1 MSKHLVL
8 VGGGH
13 AHLSVL
19 AAAGDIVRR
28 GHRVTLVSPAPFHY
42 YSGMGPGLLGG
53 TYRSRETR
61 FHVARMALERG
72 AAFVEDAVFRVDPL
86 RRTLLLASG
95 EELGYDVASFN
106 TGSRVPLERLA
117 PAGTP
122 GVVAVKPIDALAEAR
137 RSILAAPPGPPLRLL
152 VAGGGPA
159 GVEVAGNLQRLLRE
173 SGRGGEIDLVA
184 GSQLLGGFPEA
195 VRRLASAS
203 LRQRGVRVHEGVRVE
218 GIAGRT
224 AHLGDGATLPCDLA
238 FVAVG
243 IEPSPIF
250 RASALPTGPDGGLLV
265 NPFLQSP
272 AHPEL
277 FGGGDCV
284 CFAERPLDKVGVYAV
299 RQGAVLRHNL
309 LAALE
314 GEPLRPFEPQ
324 RDYLLILNL
333 GDGRGVLRRR
343 EIVLDGRHAFR
354 LKDWIDRRFMRTY
367 QVSGE
372 LEEGA

>member
-19 AAAGDIVRR
+19 AAVGDIVSR

-42 YSGMGPGLLGG
+42 YSGMGPGLLGD

-72 AAFVEDAVFRVDPL
+72 AAFVEDAVDRVDPL

-95 EELGYDVASFN
+95 ETLGYDVASFN
-106 TGSRVPLERLA
+106 TGSRVPVERIAA
-117 PAGTP
+117 PDTP

-137 RSILAAPPGPPLRLL
+137 RTILAAPPGPPLRLL

-159 GVEVAGNLQRLLRE
+159 GAEVAGNLQRLLRQ
-173 SGRGGEIDLVA
+173 SGRGGEIDLIA
-184 GSQLLGGFPEA
+184 GAQLLGGFPEA
-195 VRRLASAS
+195 ARRLTAAS
-203 LRQRGVRVHEGVRVE
+203 LQRRGVRVHEGVRVE
-218 GIAGRT
+218 WIEDKVAR
-224 AHLGDGATLPCDLA
+224 LGDGRTLPCDLA

-250 RASALPTGPDGGLLV
+250 RASGLPTGSDGGLLV
-265 NPFLQSP
+265 NAFLQSP

-277 FGGGDCV
+277 FAGGDCI

-299 RQGAVLRHNL
+299 RQGPVLRHNL
-309 LAALE
+309 RATLE

-324 RDYLLILNL
+324 HDYLLILNL

-343 EIVLDGRHAFR
+343 EIVVDGRHAFK

-372 LEEGA
+372 LEEGV

>member
-8 VGGGH
+8 AGGGH

-72 AAFVEDAVFRVDPL
+72 AAFVEDAVVRIDPL

-95 EELGYDVASFN
+95 GEIGYDVVSFN
-106 TGSRVPLERLA
+106 TGSRIPVERLA
-117 PAGTP
+117 PADAP
-122 GVVAVKPIDALAEAR
+122 GVVTVKPIDALAAAR
-137 RSILAAPPGPPLRLL
+137 RSILAAPPGLPLRLL

-159 GVEVAGNLQRLLRE
+159 GVEIAGNLQRLLRE

-184 GSQLLGGFPEA
+184 GTQLLPDFPEA
-195 VRRLASAS
+195 VRRLAAAS
-203 LRQRGVRVHEGVRVE
+203 LQRRGVRLHVGVRVE
-218 GIAGRT
+218 GIEGRT
-224 AHLGDGATLPCDLA
+224 ARLGDGRTLPCDLA

-250 RASALPTGPDGGLLV
+250 RASGLPTGPDGGLLV
-265 NPFLQSP
+265 NRFLQSS

-299 RQGAVLRHNL
+299 RQGPVLRHNL

-314 GEPLRPFEPQ
+314 GGALRPFEPQ

-343 EIVLDGRHAFR
+343 EIVVDGRHAFR
-354 LKDWIDRRFMRTY
+354 LKDWIDRRFMRTF

-372 LEEGA
+372 LEGGD